1 MINFGEQYSTRVK
14 DEDIGKAGVFTL
26 KLENNNNTFEINP
39 TVAERSADF
48 VITVR
53 DNTLIDYELYKSLS
67 FKVINMIYIYSIIK
81 FVNRYKLFRLRFPSS
96 IHRFPSSIPSF
107 SIIHSIVFHS
117 IIQIVAQEVGPATN
131 LSALVPVTISLRD
144 VNDNSPI
151 FDQESYEVTLS
162 ENVTEGSRVTQV

>member
-67 FKVINMIYIYSIIK
+67 FKVINMIYILLLNSLIDTN
-81 FVNRYKLFRLRFPSS
+81 FSN
-96 IHRFPSSIPSF
+96 SF